1 MIRKIIVLIL
11 LLTLVALVSY
21 VFYLNLE
28 SVVLTYSPEQTI
40 SAPLGLILIG
50 VFSLAVILTSAVFL
64 LFIAWN
70 RLQIRKLNKT
80 LSKEQLHSEQIVR
93 AREALATEDYDS
105 AKSLLK
111 KLNKKYPDDVVTRI
125 MLAQALKG
133 EGDSD
138 EALRVLEDARAEQKE
153 NLELLYETAL
163 ANERNDN
170 FTAAY
175 DNAKLML
182 KKEPYSKRALRLISY
197 FASRLDRYDEAIETQ
212 KKLVGLANYEELEEE
227 QETLAF
233 LMFQKA
239 EAETDESEKRSL
251 LEELIRNHKNY
262 SPALIALA
270 DLEIAA
276 NKQNAAEKLLFKA
289 YLSDNDPSIIEKLLK
304 LWPDNLK
311 KSIASAKKAIENSA
325 ATDALAAEAHL
336 LLVKT
341 FLEQNLRE
349 EAKDELQKIKAC
361 SVLDG
366 QEERISLIENILLN
380 DSLDIQAVKRTIS
393 SIAFRSSF

>member
-1 MIRKIIVLIL
+1 MTRKIIILTL
-11 LLTLVALVSY
+11 LLTLVAAVSY

-28 SVVLTYSPEQTI
+28 PVTLTYSPAQTL

-50 VFSLAVILTSAVFL
+50 VFSLAVIITSSIFL
-64 LFIAWN
+64 LLIAWN
-70 RLQIRKLNKT
+70 KLQIRKLNKSLT
-80 LSKEQLHSEQIVR
+80 KEHLHSEQIIR

-105 AKSLLK
+105 AKTLLK

-133 EGDSD
+133 EGNSD

-163 ANERNDN
+163 ANELKDN

-182 KKEPYSKRALRLISY
+182 KKEPSSKRALRLISY
-197 FASRLDRYDEAIETQ
+197 FASRLARFDEAIETQ
-212 KKLVGLANYEELEEE
+212 KKLVGIANYEEIEDE

-233 LMFQKA
+233 LMFQRA
-239 EAETDESEKRSL
+239 EAETDASEKRLL
-251 LEELIRNHKNY
+251 LEELARNHKNY

-276 NKQNAAEKLLFKA
+276 NKQGAAEKLLAKA
-289 YLSDNDPSIIEKLLK
+289 YRADNDPSIIEKLLK
-304 LWPDNLK
+304 LWPENLK
-311 KSIASAKKAIENSA
+311 KSLAAAKKAIESSENS
-325 ATDALAAEAHL
+325 DALAAEAHL

-341 FLEQNLRE
+341 YLEQNLRD
-349 EAKDELQKIKAC
+349 EANDELQKIKAC

-366 QEERISLIENILLN
+366 QEERISLIESIILN
-380 DSLDIQAVKRTIS
+380 DSLDIKTVKSTIS